1 MPVWLGNLLL
11 YLGRKINASANL
23 VASSTTYREDASNT
37 KLINSWATT
46 THRRGLSAHTISP
59 RATLFC
65 TGFAFRS
72 ILAQQPKDTIRPS
85 PRKTLL
91 PNLTEAERLNLPYPP
106 DALPGA
112 RDVDSPYGTFRV
124 YEFGPEDGRKV
135 LLVHGIS
142 TPCLALG
149 GVAHTLAEKG
159 CRVMLFDLP
168 GRGYSDTPSDL
179 DHDIRLFT
187 SQILIVLASSSLPWT
202 SPQGF
207 SIVGYSLGGGISAAF
222 TAYFP
227 DLIQSLVLIAPAG
240 LIRDKHISRTSRI
253 LYAKTTLLEPMLLRI
268 VRSRLRKPLY
278 PPKHSDS
285 EDQGQPSPSQHH
297 GAKDAVQAEV
307 SVPIESNSTAPIVL
321 SRSHPNITIEAAVN
335 HQIENHVGFVP
346 AFMSSIRYGP
356 IQRQHERW
364 RRVGRTFRDRN
375 QDVLVILGERDP
387 IIKVQETREDATEC
401 FGGRV
406 RFVVMDAG
414 HEAPVSKGPEAA
426 ERIWEFWEGQEQRQK

>member
-1 MPVWLGNLLL
+1 M
-11 YLGRKINASANL
+11 ANSDL
-23 VASSTTYREDASNT
+23 WSRQQLQ
-37 KLINSWATT
+37 LILA
-46 THRRGLSAHTISP
+46 G
-59 RATLFC
+59 ATLFC
-65 TGFAFRS
+65 TGFAVRS
-72 ILAQQPKDTIRPS
+72 ILAQQPKGGIRPS

-91 PNLTEAERLNLPYPP
+91 PSLTEAERFNLPYPP

-149 GVAHTLAEKG
+149 GVALSLAEKG

-168 GRGYSDTPSDL
+168 GRGYSDTPIDL

-187 SQILIVLASSSLPWT
+187 SQILIVLASSPLPWT
-202 SPQGF
+202 TPRGF
-207 SIVGYSLGGGISAAF
+207 DIIGYSLGGGISAAF

-227 DLIQSLVLIAPAG
+227 DLIRSLILIAPAG

-253 LYAKTTLLEPMLLRI
+253 LYAKTTLLEPILLRL
-268 VRSRLRKPLY
+268 VRSRLRKPVS
-278 PPKHSDS
+278 PPKHHPAGAIQ
-285 EDQGQPSPSQHH
+285 DQGQPSATQPH
-297 GAKDAVQAEV
+297 GAKDALQAEV
-307 SVPIESNSTAPIVL
+307 NIEANQPHVPIVL

-335 HQIENHVGFVP
+335 HQIAHHAGFVP
-346 AFMSSIRYGP
+346 SFMSSIRYGP
-356 IQRQHERW
+356 IQRQHALW
-364 RRVGRTFRDRN
+364 RRVGRSFAARG
-375 QDVLVILGERDP
+375 QDVLVVLGERDP
-387 IIKVQETREDATEC
+387 IIKLDEVREDATEC
-401 FGGRV
+401 FEGRV

-426 ERIWEFWEGQEQRQK
+426 ERIWEFWEGGQKGEEI